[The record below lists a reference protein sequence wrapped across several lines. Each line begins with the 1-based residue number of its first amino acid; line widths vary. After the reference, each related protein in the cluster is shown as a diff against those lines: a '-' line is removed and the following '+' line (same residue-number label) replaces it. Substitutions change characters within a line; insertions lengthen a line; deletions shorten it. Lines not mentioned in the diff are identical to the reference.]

1 MTGRQITLV
10 AVPYQVYLLTGSTLA
25 VRLLGLVQAVPLILA
40 GLYAGALADRF
51 DRRLV
56 MLASLTVLGLT
67 SLALAVAAAGDRA
80 PLWFMY
86 AVTAVAAAV
95 STAEHSARSATVP
108 RLVDPRRLA
117 AALSLTQVLFQFA
130 LVAGPSAAGLIIAAA
145 GLQWAYGV
153 DVACFAM
160 ALACVLLLRALPPP
174 PEGRAVVIGWR
185 APAEALA
192 YARHSPVLLSIFAVD
207 LNAMVFGMPRAL
219 FPALAAHLF
228 RAGPQGLGLL
238 YAAPG
243 AGALVGSLLSGWVSR
258 TRRQGV
264 AVLWAVAGW
273 GAAITLFG
281 LAAAIFPQA
290 PALLSLA
297 LVLLPLALVLLAVAG
312 AADMVSAVFRHDH
325 PALDAG
331 PPARPGERAQQ
342 HGGDRRTAARRCGG
356 GRGGGPHQP
365 RLLGGVGRDPLP
377 GRSGGDRRPG
387 ARPQAPGSSPMTPRL
402 WMAVNASTNTQ
413 S

>member
-25 VRLLGLVQAVPLILA
+25 VGLLGLVQAVPLILA

-67 SLALAVAAAGDRA
+67 SLALAVGAATGGA
-80 PLWFMY
+80 PLWFIY
-86 AVTAVAAAV
+86 AVTAVAGRV

-108 RLVDPRRLA
+108 RLVGPRRLA

-145 GLQWAYGV
+145 GLQWAYGI
-153 DVACFAM
+153 DVACFTV
-160 ALACVLLLRALPPP
+160 ALACVLLLRPLPAP

-192 YARHSPVLLSIFAVD
+192 YARDNPVLLSIFAVD

-228 RAGPQGLGLL
+228 RVGPQGLGLL

-258 TRRQGV
+258 IRRQGV

-290 PALLSLA
+290 RA
-297 LVLLPLALVLLAVAG
+297 LLPLALVLLAVAG
-312 AADMVSAVFRHDH
+312 AADMVSAVFRQTIFQLSTPDRLRGRVSALNSMVVTAGPRLGDVEAGGVAALTSPVFSVVSGGVLCLLGVAAIAALV
-325 PALDAG
+325 PAL
-331 PPARPGERAQQ
+331 
-342 HGGDRRTAARRCGG
+342 RRQAAAR
-356 GRGGGPHQP
+356 
-365 RLLGGVGRDPLP
+365 
-377 GRSGGDRRPG
+377 
-387 ARPQAPGSSPMTPRL
+387 
-402 WMAVNASTNTQ
+402 
-413 S
+413 

>member
-192 YARHSPVLLSIFAVD
+192 TARHSPVLLSIFAVD

-312 AADMVSAVFRHDH
+312 AADMVSAVFRHTIIQLSTPDRLRGRVSALSSMVVTAGPRLGDVEAGAVAALTSPVFSVVSGGILCLVGVAAIAALV
-325 PALDAG
+325 PAL
-331 PPARPGERAQQ
+331 
-342 HGGDRRTAARRCGG
+342 RRQAAAR
-356 GRGGGPHQP
+356 
-365 RLLGGVGRDPLP
+365 
-377 GRSGGDRRPG
+377 
-387 ARPQAPGSSPMTPRL
+387 
-402 WMAVNASTNTQ
+402 
-413 S
+413 